1 MIIYWILFTCS
12 LLFLLVSFKGSSTLR
27 KYTLL
32 IFYIA
37 IFLISALRVNIGVDY
52 YGHYLI
58 YNYVEMGEW
67 MVTEPLFALVCSI
80 CATLHLGFPCVIA
93 VMSFIT
99 IFPLYNVAR
108 KSDNLYIFLLF
119 FLILYFISYAL
130 IRQFAAISLAIY
142 ASYFYLVEK
151 KKIKSLIFFLF
162 SFGFHSSLLAYIVI
176 FYLSAYFKIGFLL
189 TFVISLFAFVI
200 GFYTDI
206 FTNLLS
212 SILMEIKYAEYLDLT
227 NQHNVEVEYNSG
239 LGIIL
244 RYIIYFTIL
253 CVANRVKGMK
263 EFVGRYNLIFILL
276 ILTDALS
283 LKIRIFLRLRYVF
296 LPCCFIPFF
305 WAKPIKEGY
314 SHFSLT
320 NGVLL
325 FIVIAYLLMY
335 EATIVS
341 WENIP
346 YESILFNKIR

>member
-119 FLILYFISYAL
+119 FLILYFIIFVAL
-130 IRQFAAISLAIY
+130 WCLQLFTTIHIRPLRRR
-142 ASYFYLVEK
+142 
-151 KKIKSLIFFLF
+151 KIPYINCQHVYKLLLQSRSRDCLIFR
-162 SFGFHSSLLAYIVI
+162 
-176 FYLSAYFKIGFLL
+176 
-189 TFVISLFAFVI
+189 
-200 GFYTDI
+200 
-206 FTNLLS
+206 
-212 SILMEIKYAEYLDLT
+212 
-227 NQHNVEVEYNSG
+227 Q
-239 LGIIL
+239 
-244 RYIIYFTIL
+244 
-253 CVANRVKGMK
+253 
-263 EFVGRYNLIFILL
+263 
-276 ILTDALS
+276 
-283 LKIRIFLRLRYVF
+283 
-296 LPCCFIPFF
+296 
-305 WAKPIKEGY
+305 
-314 SHFSLT
+314 
-320 NGVLL
+320 
-325 FIVIAYLLMY
+325 
-335 EATIVS
+335 
-341 WENIP
+341 
-346 YESILFNKIR
+346 